1 MAQVAGDKVMTEV
14 SAATTPSS
22 SSGGDNRPRLRTSTS
37 RQSVLPV
44 LQFWK
49 AFDLDSKRVLLD
61 SQGSTMKSEK
71 DASVRSR
78 KKLAETTKHFRRLAT
93 DADKAAGA
101 GPLLKAYQEEIDHL
115 TRRAKFSEN
124 AFFQLYKG
132 LYAAP
137 DPAPALAAV
146 ASSAG
151 TDDLAEENKK
161 LKKELKEYE
170 AEFAT
175 LKNQDITIR
184 NLEEQVAAAAREHED
199 AVHQQ
204 VEQRTREL
212 EDQLE
217 NARLEWAQQRR
228 DYERQLEASRV
239 ELREAFAKMDAMQSD
254 LFAHKQRSGLARNA
268 LDAEMEAI
276 SQESLLFQTLQ
287 LENAQLK
294 KQLDELLSAST
305 SSELFDSRN
314 AADTDAGESL
324 QSAREVQAEQD
335 AVVAALRQEVFRL
348 KEAQAAARA
357 TATEESKRLKTALE
371 SAQQA
376 QKNLETQ
383 LAARPTIEMFHE
395 VTRKLR
401 VLQQLEYNIID
412 DDDEKN
418 KTSSADAVDENEA
431 TGGLE
436 AATVEVEKILVS
448 RVRRLEHSLQEC
460 ERTLQTR
467 TSSLQKVQTELH
479 DRDAKIREQATLIRN
494 LEENV
499 AALEKARRSRA
510 AGVIAGD
517 IGSEILLDA
526 MEDQFTGTSG
536 SSRGSGTV
544 AATSDTAASKS
555 TTSSDSKMLEI
566 VRGQR
571 DRFRERMKELQ
582 GEKNRVEE
590 LAQSYKSTVARLE
603 TDNMQLYHKI
613 RYLQSYGGDTKAG
626 SSRVKPNFS
635 ALEDGTGGASDVEA
649 RYRGMYEE
657 KMNPFVQ
664 FNKMENQQR
673 FTNLNP
679 VDKILLTSAKLLLG
693 HRITRNMAFGGD
705 FTRAITMGRW
715 QTAAKVA
722 LWLPVGVTV
731 NALGVSL
738 ASVKGRSM
746 QPAHNDGL
754 TQDAVRDRVLLDKF
768 SVQMRHRYQRG
779 DVVVL
784 ESPEAAGQ
792 YLIKRL
798 VALEGDLVTDRRGRH
813 RVVPVGKCWVEGDN
827 PTFSEDSDSFGP
839 VPLALVDSRVLAVVW
854 PPSEMKIVRSK
865 LPDRVNV

>member
-1 MAQVAGDKVMTEV
+1 MAQVAGDKVMTELSTV
-14 SAATTPSS
+14 TPPG
-22 SSGGDNRPRLRTSTS
+22 SSGGDARPRHRSSAS

-78 KKLAETTKHFRRLAT
+78 KKLAEMTKQFRRLAT
-93 DADKAAGA
+93 DTDKASGA
-101 GPLLKAYQEEIDHL
+101 GPLLKAYQEEIDNL
-115 TRRAKFSEN
+115 TRRAKFSES

-146 ASSAG
+146 ASSSG

-161 LKKELKEYE
+161 LKRELKEFE
-170 AEFAT
+170 VEFAS

-184 NLEEQVAAAAREHED
+184 KLEEQVATAARERED
-199 AVHQQ
+199 ALHQQ
-204 VEQRTREL
+204 VEKRTREL

-228 DYERQLEASRV
+228 DYERQLEASRA

-268 LDAEMEAI
+268 FDAEMEAI
-276 SQESLLFQTLQ
+276 SQDSLLSQTLQ

-294 KQLDELLSAST
+294 KQLEELLSAST
-305 SSELFDSRN
+305 SSEIFDARSS
-314 AADTDAGESL
+314 ALPSDDKGSESL
-324 QSAREVQAEQD
+324 QSDSEMQAEQD

-348 KEAQAAARA
+348 KETHA
-357 TATEESKRLKTALE
+357 TASVAATEEAKRLKFLLE
-371 SAQQA
+371 NAQQA
-376 QKNLETQ
+376 QKDLEAQ
-383 LAARPTIEMFHE
+383 LASRPTIEKFHE

-401 VLQQLEYNIID
+401 VLQQLEYNIV
-412 DDDEKN
+412 DEDEERS
-418 KTSSADAVDENEA
+418 KTSSTDAAENNEAVD
-431 TGGLE
+431 GLE
-436 AATVEVEKILVS
+436 AATVEVEQILVS

-460 ERTLQTR
+460 ERTLQSR
-467 TSSLQKVQTELH
+467 TTQLQQAQGELH
-479 DRDAKIREQATLIRN
+479 DRDGKIREQATLIRN

-499 AALEKARRSRA
+499 AALEKARRNRT
-510 AGVIAGD
+510 AGVIGGD

-536 SSRGSGTV
+536 SSRGHAV
-544 AATSDTAASKS
+544 ATTDSSTSIVA
-555 TTSSDSKMLEI
+555 TSSDSKMLEI

-582 GEKNRVEE
+582 AEKNRVEE
-590 LAQSYKSTVARLE
+590 LAQSYKNTVARLE

-613 RYLQSYGGDTKAG
+613 RYLQSYGGDKSGRA
-626 SSRVKPNFS
+626 RIKPNFS
-635 ALEDGTGGASDVEA
+635 ALEDGSAGAYDVEA
-649 RYRGMYEE
+649 RYRSMYEE

-693 HRITRNMAFGGD
+693 HRITRNMAFGYILLLH
-705 FTRAITMGRW
+705 FLVFATLYSFMH
-715 QTAAKVA
+715 VC
-722 LWLPVGVTV
+722 GVT
-731 NALGVSL
+731 
-738 ASVKGRSM
+738 
-746 QPAHNDGL
+746 ND
-754 TQDAVRDRVLLDKF
+754 
-768 SVQMRHRYQRG
+768 S
-779 DVVVL
+779 
-784 ESPEAAGQ
+784 
-792 YLIKRL
+792 
-798 VALEGDLVTDRRGRH
+798 
-813 RVVPVGKCWVEGDN
+813 
-827 PTFSEDSDSFGP
+827 
-839 VPLALVDSRVLAVVW
+839 
-854 PPSEMKIVRSK
+854 
-865 LPDRVNV
+865 

>member
-1 MAQVAGDKVMTEV
+1 MTEV
-14 SAATTPSS
+14 SAATPPG
-22 SSGGDNRPRLRTSTS
+22 SSGGDNRPRPRTSAS
-37 RQSVLPV
+37 RQSALPV

-49 AFDLDSKRVLLD
+49 AFDLDSKRLQLD
-61 SQGSTMKSEK
+61 AQGSTMKSEK

-78 KKLAETTKHFRRLAT
+78 KKLAETTKHFRRLGT

-137 DPAPALAAV
+137 DPAPALALV
-146 ASSAG
+146 ASSSFG
-151 TDDLAEENKK
+151 TEDLTDENKK
-161 LKKELKEYE
+161 LKRELKEYE
-170 AEFAT
+170 AEFAS

-184 NLEEQVAAAAREHED
+184 NLEEQVAAAAREQED

-204 VEQRTREL
+204 VERRTRDL
-212 EDQLE
+212 EGQLE

-228 DYERQLEASRV
+228 DYERQLETSRA
-239 ELREAFAKMDAMQSD
+239 ELREAFARMDAMQSD

-276 SQESLLFQTLQ
+276 SQESLLSQTLQ

-305 SSELFDSRN
+305 SSEIFEARSSALPS
-314 AADTDAGESL
+314 ADTDAGETL
-324 QSAREVQAEQD
+324 QSAREMQAEQD

-348 KEAQAAARA
+348 KESQVTAGAAIANEAAR
-357 TATEESKRLKTALE
+357 LKSALDDALE
-371 SAQQA
+371 V
-376 QKNLETQ
+376 KKDLEAQ
-383 LAARPTIEMFHE
+383 LAARPTIEKFHE

-401 VLQQLEYNIID
+401 VLQQLEYNIVD

-418 KTSSADAVDENEA
+418 GRASVDAEENETA
-431 TGGLE
+431 EGLE

-460 ERTLQTR
+460 ERALQAR
-467 TSSLQKVQTELH
+467 TSSLQKAQSELH
-479 DRDAKIREQATLIRN
+479 ERDAKIREQATLIRN

-499 AALEKARRSRA
+499 AALEKARRNRSS
-510 AGVIAGD
+510 GVIVGD
-517 IGSEILLDA
+517 IGSEILMDA
-526 MEDQFTGTSG
+526 MEDQFTGTSS
-536 SSRGSGTV
+536 SSRGGGP
-544 AATSDTAASKS
+544 AAAAVDAASSNS

-582 GEKNRVEE
+582 SEKNRVEE

-613 RYLQSYGGDTKAG
+613 RYLQSYGADSKSAG
-626 SSRVKPNFS
+626 SRVKPNFS
-635 ALEDGTGGASDVEA
+635 ALEDGSGGASDVEA

-693 HRITRNMAFGGD
+693 HRITRNMAFGYILLLH
-705 FTRAITMGRW
+705 FLV
-715 QTAAKVA
+715 VA
-722 LWLPVGVTV
+722 TLYSFMHVCGVT
-731 NALGVSL
+731 
-738 ASVKGRSM
+738 
-746 QPAHNDGL
+746 ND
-754 TQDAVRDRVLLDKF
+754 
-768 SVQMRHRYQRG
+768 S
-779 DVVVL
+779 
-784 ESPEAAGQ
+784 
-792 YLIKRL
+792 
-798 VALEGDLVTDRRGRH
+798 
-813 RVVPVGKCWVEGDN
+813 
-827 PTFSEDSDSFGP
+827 
-839 VPLALVDSRVLAVVW
+839 
-854 PPSEMKIVRSK
+854 
-865 LPDRVNV
+865 

>member
-1 MAQVAGDKVMTEV
+1 MAQVAGDKVMTEL
-14 SAATTPSS
+14 SANATPPG
-22 SSGGDNRPRLRTSTS
+22 SSGGDVRPRHRSSAS

-93 DADKAAGA
+93 DADKAVGA

-137 DPAPALAAV
+137 DPAPALAMV
-146 ASSAG
+146 ASSSG
-151 TDDLAEENKK
+151 NDDLTEENKK
-161 LKKELKEYE
+161 LKRELKEYE
-170 AEFAT
+170 AEFAS

-184 NLEEQVAAAAREHED
+184 NLEEQVAAAVRQRED

-212 EDQLE
+212 EGQLE

-228 DYERQLEASRV
+228 DYERQLEGSRA
-239 ELREAFAKMDAMQSD
+239 ELREAFAKLDAMQSD

-276 SQESLLFQTLQ
+276 SQESLLSQTLQ

-305 SSELFDSRN
+305 SSEIFDARSS
-314 AADTDAGESL
+314 ALPSADTGATESV
-324 QSAREVQAEQD
+324 QSAREMQAEQD

-348 KEAQAAARA
+348 KEAHAASSAA
-357 TATEESKRLKTALE
+357 TTEESKRLKSALE
-371 SAQQA
+371 RALQA
-376 QKNLETQ
+376 HKDLDAQ
-383 LAARPTIEMFHE
+383 LAARPTIEKFHE

-401 VLQQLEYNIID
+401 VLQQLEYNIVD
-412 DDDEKN
+412 DDDERS
-418 KTSSADAVDENEA
+418 KTSSVDAGEDNEA
-431 TGGLE
+431 AGGLE

-467 TSSLQKVQTELH
+467 TTQLQKVQGDLH
-479 DRDAKIREQATLIRN
+479 GRDAKIREQATLIRN
-494 LEENV
+494 LEESV
-499 AALEKARRSRA
+499 AALERARRNRTS
-510 AGVIAGD
+510 GVIGGD
-517 IGSEILLDA
+517 IGSEILMDA

-536 SSRGSGTV
+536 SSRGSGV
-544 AATSDTAASKS
+544 ATAAGDTASSSS

-582 GEKNRVEE
+582 SEKNRVEE

-613 RYLQSYGGDTKAG
+613 RYLQSYGGDSKSG
-626 SSRVKPNFS
+626 GSRVKPNFS
-635 ALEDGTGGASDVEA
+635 SLEDGSGGASDVEA

-679 VDKILLTSAKLLLG
+679 VDKILLTSARLLLG
-693 HRITRNMAFGGD
+693 HRITRNMAFGYILLLH
-705 FTRAITMGRW
+705 FLV
-715 QTAAKVA
+715 VA
-722 LWLPVGVTV
+722 TLYSFMHVCEVT
-731 NALGVSL
+731 
-738 ASVKGRSM
+738 
-746 QPAHNDGL
+746 ND
-754 TQDAVRDRVLLDKF
+754 
-768 SVQMRHRYQRG
+768 S
-779 DVVVL
+779 
-784 ESPEAAGQ
+784 
-792 YLIKRL
+792 
-798 VALEGDLVTDRRGRH
+798 
-813 RVVPVGKCWVEGDN
+813 
-827 PTFSEDSDSFGP
+827 
-839 VPLALVDSRVLAVVW
+839 
-854 PPSEMKIVRSK
+854 
-865 LPDRVNV
+865 

>member
-1 MAQVAGDKVMTEV
+1 MAQVAGDKVMTEL
-14 SAATTPSS
+14 STATPPG
-22 SSGGDNRPRLRTSTS
+22 SSGGDTRPRHRSSTS

-78 KKLAETTKHFRRLAT
+78 KKLAETTKQFRRLAT

-101 GPLLKAYQEEIDHL
+101 GPLLKAYQEEIDNL

-137 DPAPALAAV
+137 DPAPALAMV
-146 ASSAG
+146 TSSSG
-151 TDDLAEENKK
+151 TDELAEENKK
-161 LKKELKEYE
+161 LKRELKQYE
-170 AEFAT
+170 AEFAS

-184 NLEEQVAAAAREHED
+184 KLEEQVAAAARERED
-199 AVHQQ
+199 ALHQQ
-204 VEQRTREL
+204 VEKRTREL
-212 EDQLE
+212 ENQLE

-276 SQESLLFQTLQ
+276 SQDSLLSQTLQ

-294 KQLDELLSAST
+294 KQLEELLSAST
-305 SSELFDSRN
+305 SSEIFDARSS
-314 AADTDAGESL
+314 AIPSDDTGSESL
-324 QSAREVQAEQD
+324 QSAREIQAEQD

-348 KEAQAAARA
+348 KEAHATASAA
-357 TATEESKRLKTALE
+357 ATEEAKRLKSALE

-376 QKNLETQ
+376 QKDLETQ
-383 LAARPTIEMFHE
+383 LAARPTVEKFNE

-401 VLQQLEYNIID
+401 VMQQLEYNIV
-412 DDDEKN
+412 DEDEERSN
-418 KTSSADAVDENEA
+418 TSSADAAENTEAVD
-431 TGGLE
+431 GLE
-436 AATVEVEKILVS
+436 AATVEVELILVS

-460 ERTLQTR
+460 ERTLQSR
-467 TSSLQKVQTELH
+467 TTQLQKVQGELH

-494 LEENV
+494 LEDNV
-499 AALEKARRSRA
+499 AALERARRNRTS
-510 AGVIAGD
+510 GVIGGD
-517 IGSEILLDA
+517 IGSEILMDA
-526 MEDQFTGTSG
+526 MEDQFTVTSG
-536 SSRGSGTV
+536 SSRGNGV
-544 AATSDTAASKS
+544 AVAVDTTSSNAA
-555 TTSSDSKMLEI
+555 TSSDSKMLEI

-582 GEKNRVEE
+582 SEKNRVEE

-613 RYLQSYGGDTKAG
+613 RYLQSYGGDSKSGGA
-626 SSRVKPNFS
+626 RVKPNFS
-635 ALEDGTGGASDVEA
+635 ALEDGSAGAYDVEA

-693 HRITRNMAFGGD
+693 HRITRNMAFGYILLLH
-705 FTRAITMGRW
+705 FLV
-715 QTAAKVA
+715 VA
-722 LWLPVGVTV
+722 TLYSFMHVCGVT
-731 NALGVSL
+731 
-738 ASVKGRSM
+738 
-746 QPAHNDGL
+746 ND
-754 TQDAVRDRVLLDKF
+754 
-768 SVQMRHRYQRG
+768 S
-779 DVVVL
+779 
-784 ESPEAAGQ
+784 
-792 YLIKRL
+792 
-798 VALEGDLVTDRRGRH
+798 
-813 RVVPVGKCWVEGDN
+813 
-827 PTFSEDSDSFGP
+827 
-839 VPLALVDSRVLAVVW
+839 
-854 PPSEMKIVRSK
+854 
-865 LPDRVNV
+865 

>member
-1 MAQVAGDKVMTEV
+1 MAQVAGDKVMTEE
-14 SAATTPSS
+14 STATPPG
-22 SSGGDNRPRLRTSTS
+22 SSGGDSRPRHRSSAS

-78 KKLAETTKHFRRLAT
+78 KKLAETTKQFRRLAT

-101 GPLLKAYQEEIDHL
+101 GPLLKAYQEEIDNL

-137 DPAPALAAV
+137 DPAPALAMV
-146 ASSAG
+146 ASSSG
-151 TDDLAEENKK
+151 TDELAEENKK
-161 LKKELKEYE
+161 LKRELKEYA
-170 AEFAT
+170 AEFAS

-184 NLEEQVAAAAREHED
+184 NLEEQVAAAKRERED

-204 VEQRTREL
+204 VEKRTREL

-228 DYERQLEASRV
+228 DYERQLEASRA

-276 SQESLLFQTLQ
+276 SQDSLLTQTLQ
-287 LENAQLK
+287 LENVQLK
-294 KQLDELLSAST
+294 KQLEELLSASSPSEIFNAQ
-305 SSELFDSRN
+305 SSALPSD
-314 AADTDAGESL
+314 DTGSESL
-324 QSAREVQAEQD
+324 QSAREMQAEQD

-348 KEAQAAARA
+348 KEAHA
-357 TATEESKRLKTALE
+357 TASVAAVEEAKRLKTALE
-371 SAQQA
+371 NAQQK
-376 QKNLETQ
+376 QKDLEAE
-383 LAARPTIEMFHE
+383 LAARPTIEKFHE

-401 VLQQLEYNIID
+401 VLQQLEYNIVDED
-412 DDDEKN
+412 DNKS
-418 KTSSADAVDENEA
+418 KTSSADAAESTGAVD
-431 TGGLE
+431 GLE
-436 AATVEVEKILVS
+436 AATVEVEQILVS

-467 TSSLQKVQTELH
+467 TTQLQTVQGELH
-479 DRDAKIREQATLIRN
+479 DRNDKIREQATLIRN
-494 LEENV
+494 LEESV
-499 AALEKARRSRA
+499 AALEKARRNRTS
-510 AGVIAGD
+510 GVIGGD
-517 IGSEILLDA
+517 IGSEILMDA

-536 SSRGSGTV
+536 SSRGNGV
-544 AATSDTAASKS
+544 ATTADTASSSANP
-555 TTSSDSKMLEI
+555 SSDSKMLEI

-582 GEKNRVEE
+582 SEKNRVEE

-613 RYLQSYGGDTKAG
+613 RYLQSYGGDKSGGA
-626 SSRVKPNFS
+626 RIKPNFT
-635 ALEDGTGGASDVEA
+635 ALEDGSAGAYDVEE

-693 HRITRNMAFGGD
+693 HRITRNMAFGYILLLH
-705 FTRAITMGRW
+705 FLV
-715 QTAAKVA
+715 VA
-722 LWLPVGVTV
+722 TLYSFMHVC
-731 NALGVSL
+731 GVS
-738 ASVKGRSM
+738 
-746 QPAHNDGL
+746 ND
-754 TQDAVRDRVLLDKF
+754 
-768 SVQMRHRYQRG
+768 S
-779 DVVVL
+779 
-784 ESPEAAGQ
+784 
-792 YLIKRL
+792 
-798 VALEGDLVTDRRGRH
+798 
-813 RVVPVGKCWVEGDN
+813 
-827 PTFSEDSDSFGP
+827 
-839 VPLALVDSRVLAVVW
+839 
-854 PPSEMKIVRSK
+854 
-865 LPDRVNV
+865 

>member
-1 MAQVAGDKVMTEV
+1 VKKLSGMAQAAGDKVMVELST
-14 SAATTPSS
+14 AATPPG
-22 SSGGDNRPRLRTSTS
+22 SSGGDTRPRHRSS
-37 RQSVLPV
+37 ANRQSLLPV

-78 KKLAETTKHFRRLAT
+78 KKLAETTKRFRRLAS

-137 DPAPALAAV
+137 DPAPALFQVA
-146 ASSAG
+146 ASSNNE
-151 TDDLAEENKK
+151 DLAEENKK

-184 NLEEQVAAAAREHED
+184 NLEEQVAAAAREQED
-199 AVHQQ
+199 ALHQQ

-212 EDQLE
+212 EGQLE

-228 DYERQLEASRV
+228 DYERQLENSRA
-239 ELREAFAKMDAMQSD
+239 ELREAFSRLDAMQSD

-276 SQESLLFQTLQ
+276 SQESVLMQTLQ

-294 KQLDELLSAST
+294 RQLDELLGSST
-305 SSELFDSRN
+305 SSEIFDARSS
-314 AADTDAGESL
+314 ALPSADTDASGSL
-324 QSAREVQAEQD
+324 QSAREMQAEQD

-348 KEAQAAARA
+348 KEAQATASTAAA
-357 TATEESKRLKTALE
+357 EEAKRLNRALA

-376 QKNLETQ
+376 QTDLEGQ
-383 LAARPTIEMFHE
+383 LAARPTVEKFHE
-395 VTRKLR
+395 VARKLR
-401 VLQQLEYNIID
+401 VLQQLEYNLVD
-412 DDDEKN
+412 DDDDRS
-418 KTSSADAVDENEA
+418 KTADRAEDSET

-460 ERTLQTR
+460 ERTLQSR
-467 TSSLQKVQTELH
+467 TTSLQQAQSELH
-479 DRDAKIREQATLIRN
+479 ERDAKIREQVTLIRN
-494 LEENV
+494 LEESV
-499 AALEKARRSRA
+499 AALEKARRTRTP
-510 AGVIAGD
+510 GVIGGD
-517 IGSEILLDA
+517 IGSEILMDA
-526 MEDQFTGTSG
+526 MEDQFTGGSS
-536 SSRGSGTV
+536 SSRGNS
-544 AATSDTAASKS
+544 TAAAVADAASAS
-555 TTSSDSKMLEI
+555 ATTSSDSKMLEI

-582 GEKNRVEE
+582 SEKNRVEE

-613 RYLQSYGGDTKAG
+613 RYLQSYGGDSKAAG
-626 SSRVKPNFS
+626 YRVKPSFS
-635 ALEDGTGGASDVEA
+635 ALEDGSGASDVEA

-679 VDKILLTSAKLLLG
+679 VDKILLTSAKLLLA
-693 HRITRNMAFGGD
+693 HRITRNMAFGYILLLH
-705 FTRAITMGRW
+705 FLVMATLYSFMH
-715 QTAAKVA
+715 VC
-722 LWLPVGVTV
+722 GVT
-731 NALGVSL
+731 
-738 ASVKGRSM
+738 
-746 QPAHNDGL
+746 ND
-754 TQDAVRDRVLLDKF
+754 
-768 SVQMRHRYQRG
+768 S
-779 DVVVL
+779 
-784 ESPEAAGQ
+784 
-792 YLIKRL
+792 
-798 VALEGDLVTDRRGRH
+798 
-813 RVVPVGKCWVEGDN
+813 
-827 PTFSEDSDSFGP
+827 
-839 VPLALVDSRVLAVVW
+839 
-854 PPSEMKIVRSK
+854 
-865 LPDRVNV
+865 

>member
-1 MAQVAGDKVMTEV
+1 MAQVAGDKVMTEL
-14 SAATTPSS
+14 STATPPG
-22 SSGGDNRPRLRTSTS
+22 SSGGDARPRHRSSTS

-78 KKLAETTKHFRRLAT
+78 KKLAETTKQFRRLAT

-101 GPLLKAYQEEIDHL
+101 GPLLKAYQEEIDNL

-137 DPAPALAAV
+137 DPAPALAMV
-146 ASSAG
+146 TSSSG
-151 TDDLAEENKK
+151 TDELAEENKK
-161 LKKELKEYE
+161 LKRELKQYE
-170 AEFAT
+170 AEFAS

-184 NLEEQVAAAAREHED
+184 KLEEQVAAAERERED
-199 AVHQQ
+199 ALHQQ
-204 VEQRTREL
+204 VEKRTREL
-212 EDQLE
+212 ENQLE

-276 SQESLLFQTLQ
+276 SQDSLLSQTLQ

-294 KQLDELLSAST
+294 KQLGELLSAST
-305 SSELFDSRN
+305 SSEIFDARSS
-314 AADTDAGESL
+314 AIPSDDTGSESL
-324 QSAREVQAEQD
+324 QSAREIQAEQD

-348 KEAQAAARA
+348 KEAHATASAA
-357 TATEESKRLKTALE
+357 ATEEAKRLKSTLE

-376 QKNLETQ
+376 QKDLETQ
-383 LAARPTIEMFHE
+383 LAARPTVEKFNE

-401 VLQQLEYNIID
+401 VMQQLEYNIV
-412 DDDEKN
+412 DEDEERSN
-418 KTSSADAVDENEA
+418 TSSADAAENTEAVD
-431 TGGLE
+431 GLE
-436 AATVEVEKILVS
+436 AATVEVELILVS

-460 ERTLQTR
+460 ERTLQSR
-467 TSSLQKVQTELH
+467 TTQLQKVHGELH

-499 AALEKARRSRA
+499 AALERARRNRTL
-510 AGVIAGD
+510 GVIGGD
-517 IGSEILLDA
+517 IGSEILMDA
-526 MEDQFTGTSG
+526 MEDQFTVTSG
-536 SSRGSGTV
+536 SSRGNGVAV
-544 AATSDTAASKS
+544 AADTASSNAA
-555 TTSSDSKMLEI
+555 TSSDSKMLEI

-582 GEKNRVEE
+582 SEKNRVEE

-613 RYLQSYGGDTKAG
+613 RYLQSYGGDSKSGGA
-626 SSRVKPNFS
+626 RVKPNFS
-635 ALEDGTGGASDVEA
+635 ALEDGSAGAYDVEA

-693 HRITRNMAFGGD
+693 HRITRNMAFGYILLLH
-705 FTRAITMGRW
+705 FLV
-715 QTAAKVA
+715 VA
-722 LWLPVGVTV
+722 TLYSFMHVCGVT
-731 NALGVSL
+731 
-738 ASVKGRSM
+738 
-746 QPAHNDGL
+746 ND
-754 TQDAVRDRVLLDKF
+754 
-768 SVQMRHRYQRG
+768 S
-779 DVVVL
+779 
-784 ESPEAAGQ
+784 
-792 YLIKRL
+792 
-798 VALEGDLVTDRRGRH
+798 
-813 RVVPVGKCWVEGDN
+813 
-827 PTFSEDSDSFGP
+827 
-839 VPLALVDSRVLAVVW
+839 
-854 PPSEMKIVRSK
+854 
-865 LPDRVNV
+865 

>member
-14 SAATTPSS
+14 SAAATPPG
-22 SSGGDNRPRLRTSTS
+22 SSGGDNRPRPRTSLS

-49 AFDLDSKRVLLD
+49 AFDLDSKRVQLD

-137 DPAPALAAV
+137 DPAPALALV
-146 ASSAG
+146 ASSSA
-151 TDDLAEENKK
+151 TDELTEENRK
-161 LKKELKEYE
+161 LKRELKEYE

-184 NLEEQVAAAAREHED
+184 NLEEQVAAAAREQD
-199 AVHQQ
+199 DVVHLQ

-228 DYERQLEASRV
+228 DYERQLEASRA
-239 ELREAFAKMDAMQSD
+239 ELRETFAKMDAMQSD

-276 SQESLLFQTLQ
+276 SQESLLSQTLQ

-305 SSELFDSRN
+305 SSEIFD
-314 AADTDAGESL
+314 
-324 QSAREVQAEQD
+324 ARAEMQAEQD
-335 AVVAALRQEVFRL
+335 SVVAALRQEVFRL
-348 KEAQAAARA
+348 KEAQSTASAA
-357 TATEESKRLKTALE
+357 ATEESKRLKSALE
-371 SAQQA
+371 NVQQV
-376 QKNLETQ
+376 QKDMEAQ
-383 LAARPTIEMFHE
+383 LAARPTIEKFHE
-395 VTRKLR
+395 VTRQLR
-401 VLQQLEYNIID
+401 VLQQLEYNIVD
-412 DDDEKN
+412 DDDERT
-418 KTSSADAVDENEA
+418 KTSSVDAAENSEA
-431 TGGLE
+431 AGGLE

-460 ERTLQTR
+460 ERTLQAR
-467 TSSLQKVQTELH
+467 TSALQNVQGELH

-494 LEENV
+494 LEESV
-499 AALEKARRSRA
+499 AALEKARRNRSTT
-510 AGVIAGD
+510 GVIGGD
-517 IGSEILLDA
+517 IGSEILMDA
-526 MEDQFTGTSG
+526 MEDQFAGTSG
-536 SSRGSGTV
+536 SSRGN
-544 AATSDTAASKS
+544 ATASATADSASSNS

-582 GEKNRVEE
+582 SEKNRVEE

-613 RYLQSYGGDTKAG
+613 RYLQSYGGDGKSAG
-626 SSRVKPNFS
+626 SRVKPSFS
-635 ALEDGTGGASDVEA
+635 ALEDGSGGASDVEA

-679 VDKILLTSAKLLLG
+679 VDKILLTSAKLLLA
-693 HRITRNMAFGGD
+693 HRITRNMAFGYMLLLH
-705 FTRAITMGRW
+705 FLV
-715 QTAAKVA
+715 VA
-722 LWLPVGVTV
+722 TLYSFMHVCGVT
-731 NALGVSL
+731 
-738 ASVKGRSM
+738 
-746 QPAHNDGL
+746 ND
-754 TQDAVRDRVLLDKF
+754 
-768 SVQMRHRYQRG
+768 S
-779 DVVVL
+779 
-784 ESPEAAGQ
+784 
-792 YLIKRL
+792 
-798 VALEGDLVTDRRGRH
+798 
-813 RVVPVGKCWVEGDN
+813 
-827 PTFSEDSDSFGP
+827 
-839 VPLALVDSRVLAVVW
+839 
-854 PPSEMKIVRSK
+854 
-865 LPDRVNV
+865 

>member
-14 SAATTPSS
+14 AAPTPPS
-22 SSGGDNRPRLRTSTS
+22 SSGGDARPRTRTSLS

-49 AFDLDSKRVLLD
+49 AFDLDSKRVVLD
-61 SQGSTMKSEK
+61 SQGSTMKSDK

-78 KKLAETTKHFRRLAT
+78 KKLAESTKQFRKLSS

-137 DPAPALAAV
+137 DPAPALAVV
-146 ASSAG
+146 ASSSG
-151 TDDLAEENKK
+151 NDEMAEENRK
-161 LKKELKEYE
+161 LKRELKEYE

-184 NLEEQVAAAAREHED
+184 NLEEQVAAAAREQDD

-212 EDQLE
+212 ETQME

-228 DYERQLEASRV
+228 DYERQLEASRA
-239 ELREAFAKMDAMQSD
+239 ELREAFARMDAMQSD

-276 SQESLLFQTLQ
+276 SQESILSQTLQ

-294 KQLDELLSAST
+294 KQLEELLSAST
-305 SSELFDSRN
+305 SSEIFDAHASTLSSTGPDP
-314 AADTDAGESL
+314 ASESL

-348 KEAQAAARA
+348 KETQATASAAAA
-357 TATEESKRLKTALE
+357 EEAARLKSALKKAE
-371 SAQQA
+371 QA
-376 QKNLETQ
+376 TKDLEVE
-383 LAARPTIEMFHE
+383 LATRPTLEKFHE

-401 VLQQLEYNIID
+401 VLQQLEYNIV
-412 DDDEKN
+412 DDEDAK
-418 KTSSADAVDENEA
+418 SASADAGEA
-431 TGGLE
+431 AASAGANGLE

-460 ERTLQTR
+460 ERTLQARSTA
-467 TSSLQKVQTELH
+467 LQKAQDEVRA
-479 DRDAKIREQATLIRN
+479 RDAQIREQATLVRN

-510 AGVIAGD
+510 PGVIGGD
-517 IGSEILLDA
+517 IGSEILMDA
-526 MEDQFTGTSG
+526 MEDQFAGTSS
-536 SSRGSGTV
+536 SSRGS
-544 AATSDTAASKS
+544 ATSLSVDAASS
-555 TTSSDSKMLEI
+555 SATSSDSKMLEI

-582 GEKNRVEE
+582 SEKTRIEE
-590 LAQSYKSTVARLE
+590 LAQSYKSTVTRLE

-613 RYLQSYGGDTKAG
+613 RYLQSYGDSGSAG
-626 SSRVKPNFS
+626 SRVAPSFS
-635 ALEDGTGGASDVEA
+635 SLEDGSGASDVEA

-693 HRITRNMAFGGD
+693 HRVTRNMAFGYILLLH
-705 FTRAITMGRW
+705 FLV
-715 QTAAKVA
+715 VA
-722 LWLPVGVTV
+722 TLYSFMHGC
-731 NALGVSL
+731 GIS
-738 ASVKGRSM
+738 
-746 QPAHNDGL
+746 ND
-754 TQDAVRDRVLLDKF
+754 
-768 SVQMRHRYQRG
+768 
-779 DVVVL
+779 
-784 ESPEAAGQ
+784 
-792 YLIKRL
+792 
-798 VALEGDLVTDRRGRH
+798 
-813 RVVPVGKCWVEGDN
+813 
-827 PTFSEDSDSFGP
+827 
-839 VPLALVDSRVLAVVW
+839 
-854 PPSEMKIVRSK
+854 
-865 LPDRVNV
+865 

>member
-1 MAQVAGDKVMTEV
+1 MTEL
-14 SAATTPSS
+14 STATPPG
-22 SSGGDNRPRLRTSTS
+22 SSGGDTRPRHRSSTS

-78 KKLAETTKHFRRLAT
+78 KKLAETTKQFRRLAT

-101 GPLLKAYQEEIDHL
+101 GPLLKAYQEEIDNL

-137 DPAPALAAV
+137 DPAPALAMV
-146 ASSAG
+146 TSSSG
-151 TDDLAEENKK
+151 TDELAEENKK
-161 LKKELKEYE
+161 LKRELKQYE
-170 AEFAT
+170 AEFAS

-184 NLEEQVAAAAREHED
+184 KLEEQVAAAARERED
-199 AVHQQ
+199 ALHQQ
-204 VEQRTREL
+204 VEKRTREL
-212 EDQLE
+212 ENQLE

-276 SQESLLFQTLQ
+276 SQDSLLSQTLQ

-294 KQLDELLSAST
+294 KQLEELLSAST
-305 SSELFDSRN
+305 SSEIFDARSS
-314 AADTDAGESL
+314 AIPSDDTGSESL
-324 QSAREVQAEQD
+324 QSAREIQAEQD

-348 KEAQAAARA
+348 KEAHATASAA
-357 TATEESKRLKTALE
+357 ATEEAKRLKSALE

-376 QKNLETQ
+376 QKDLETQ
-383 LAARPTIEMFHE
+383 LAARPTVEKFNE

-401 VLQQLEYNIID
+401 VMQQLEYNIV
-412 DDDEKN
+412 DEDEERSN
-418 KTSSADAVDENEA
+418 TSSADAAENTEAVD
-431 TGGLE
+431 GLE
-436 AATVEVEKILVS
+436 AATVEVELILVS

-460 ERTLQTR
+460 ERTLQSR
-467 TSSLQKVQTELH
+467 TTQLQKVQGELH

-494 LEENV
+494 LEDNV
-499 AALEKARRSRA
+499 AALERARRNRTS
-510 AGVIAGD
+510 GVIGGD
-517 IGSEILLDA
+517 IGSEILMDA
-526 MEDQFTGTSG
+526 MEDQFTVTSG
-536 SSRGSGTV
+536 SSRGNGVAV
-544 AATSDTAASKS
+544 AADTTSSNAA
-555 TTSSDSKMLEI
+555 TSSDSKMLEI

-582 GEKNRVEE
+582 SEKNRVEE

-613 RYLQSYGGDTKAG
+613 RYLQSYGGDSKSGGA
-626 SSRVKPNFS
+626 RVKPNFS
-635 ALEDGTGGASDVEA
+635 ALEDGSAGAYDVEA

-693 HRITRNMAFGGD
+693 HRITRNMAFGYILLLH
-705 FTRAITMGRW
+705 FLV
-715 QTAAKVA
+715 VA
-722 LWLPVGVTV
+722 TLYSFMHVCGVT
-731 NALGVSL
+731 
-738 ASVKGRSM
+738 
-746 QPAHNDGL
+746 ND
-754 TQDAVRDRVLLDKF
+754 
-768 SVQMRHRYQRG
+768 S
-779 DVVVL
+779 
-784 ESPEAAGQ
+784 
-792 YLIKRL
+792 
-798 VALEGDLVTDRRGRH
+798 
-813 RVVPVGKCWVEGDN
+813 
-827 PTFSEDSDSFGP
+827 
-839 VPLALVDSRVLAVVW
+839 
-854 PPSEMKIVRSK
+854 
-865 LPDRVNV
+865 

>member
-1 MAQVAGDKVMTEV
+1 
-14 SAATTPSS
+14 
-22 SSGGDNRPRLRTSTS
+22 
-37 RQSVLPV
+37 
-44 LQFWK
+44 
-49 AFDLDSKRVLLD
+49 
-61 SQGSTMKSEK
+61 MKSDK

-78 KKLAETTKHFRRLAT
+78 KKLAETTKQFRRLAS

-137 DPAPALAAV
+137 DPAPALALV
-146 ASSAG
+146 ASSSA
-151 TDDLAEENKK
+151 TDDLTEENKK
-161 LKKELKEYE
+161 LKRELKEYE
-170 AEFAT
+170 AEFAS

-184 NLEEQVAAAAREHED
+184 KLEEQVAAAARKQED
-199 AVHQQ
+199 EVHQQ
-204 VEQRTREL
+204 VEKRTREL
-212 EDQLE
+212 EGQLE

-239 ELREAFAKMDAMQSD
+239 ELREAFARLDSMQLCNWRMLNS
-254 LFAHKQRSGLARNA
+254 RI
-268 LDAEMEAI
+268 DAEMEAI
-276 SQESLLFQTLQ
+276 SQESLLTQTLQ

-294 KQLDELLSAST
+294 KQLEELLSSST
-305 SSELFDSRN
+305 SSEIVDTRSSALPTVD
-314 AADTDAGESL
+314 ADTSATQ
-324 QSAREVQAEQD
+324 QSVREVQAEHD

-348 KEAQAAARA
+348 KEAHVTASAAAM
-357 TATEESKRLKTALE
+357 EESKRLNIAAE
-371 SAQQA
+371 NAQQA
-376 QKNLETQ
+376 QKDLEAQ
-383 LAARPTIEMFHE
+383 LAARPTMEKFHE

-401 VLQQLEYNIID
+401 ILQQLEYNIVD
-412 DDDEKN
+412 DDDERS
-418 KTSSADAVDENEA
+418 KTSSVDAAEDIEAVD
-431 TGGLE
+431 GLE

-460 ERTLQTR
+460 ERTLQAR
-467 TSSLQKVQTELH
+467 TTQLQSVQGELH

-499 AALEKARRSRA
+499 AALERARQNRT
-510 AGVIAGD
+510 AGVIGGD
-517 IGSEILLDA
+517 IGSEILMDA
-526 MEDQFTGTSG
+526 IEDQFTGTSN
-536 SSRGSGTV
+536 SSRGSGVEAVT
-544 AATSDTAASKS
+544 ADAASSSS

-582 GEKNRVEE
+582 SEKNRVEE

-613 RYLQSYGGDTKAG
+613 RYLQSYGGDNSKGAG
-626 SSRVKPNFS
+626 SRVKPNFS
-635 ALEDGTGGASDVEA
+635 ALEDGSGGASDVEA
-649 RYRGMYEE
+649 RYRNMYEE

-693 HRITRNMAFGGD
+693 HRITRNMAFGYILLLH
-705 FTRAITMGRW
+705 FLV
-715 QTAAKVA
+715 TAAKVA

-746 QPAHNDGL
+746 QPTLNNGL
-754 TQDAVRDRVLLDKF
+754 MQDAVRDRVLLDKF
-768 SVQMRHRYQRG
+768 SVQMRHRYERG

-798 VALEGDLVTDRRGRH
+798 VALEGDLVTDRRGGH
-813 RVVPVGKCWVEGDN
+813 RMIPVGKCWVEGDN
-827 PTFSEDSDSFGP
+827 PTFSDDSDSFGA
-839 VPLALVDSRVLAVVW
+839 VPLALIDARVVAVVW

>member
-1 MAQVAGDKVMTEV
+1 MAQVAGDKVMTEAV
-14 SAATTPSS
+14 GPPASSPNAAHTPPG
-22 SSGGDNRPRLRTSTS
+22 SSGGDSRQRARSSMS

-78 KKLAETTKHFRRLAT
+78 KKLAETTKHFRRLAS

-137 DPAPALAAV
+137 DPAPALTVAAS
-146 ASSAG
+146 ASASEEV
-151 TDDLAEENKK
+151 TEENKK
-161 LKKELKEYE
+161 LRRELREFE
-170 AEFAT
+170 AEFAS

-184 NLEEQVAAAAREHED
+184 NLEEQVAAATREKDD

-217 NARLEWAQQRR
+217 GARLEWAQQRR
-228 DYERQLEASRV
+228 DYERQLDGSRA
-239 ELREAFAKMDAMQSD
+239 ELREAFARLDAMQSD

-276 SQESLLFQTLQ
+276 SQESLVSQTLQ

-305 SSELFDSRN
+305 STEIFAAHSAPSRSNEDADAVGNSSGSSQAVREL
-314 AADTDAGESL
+314 
-324 QSAREVQAEQD
+324 QAEQD
-335 AVVAALRQEVFRL
+335 SVVAALRQEVFRL
-348 KEAQAAARA
+348 KESQAATSAAAVRDSARLD
-357 TATEESKRLKTALE
+357 SALQ
-371 SAQQA
+371 SALQTQRE
-376 QKNLETQ
+376 LEQQ
-383 LAARPTIEMFHE
+383 LAARPTVEKFRE
-395 VTRKLR
+395 VTRQLR
-401 VLQQLEYNIID
+401 VLQQLEYNIV
-412 DDDEKN
+412 DDEED
-418 KTSSADAVDENEA
+418 KTEKAATEANEA
-431 TGGLE
+431 ADGLE

-448 RVRRLEHSLQEC
+448 RVRRLEHSLQER
-460 ERTLQTR
+460 ERTLQDR
-467 TSSLQKVQTELH
+467 SKALQKVQEELRA
-479 DRDAKIREQATLIRN
+479 RDGALREQAALVRN
-494 LEENV
+494 LEETV
-499 AALEKARRSRA
+499 AALEKARRSG
-510 AGVIAGD
+510 GVSVRGD
-517 IGSEILLDA
+517 MGSEILLDA
-526 MEDQFTGTSG
+526 MEDQFAGPSGPSG
-536 SSRGSGTV
+536 SLRGGASSGL
-544 AATSDTAASKS
+544 TSSSPS

-582 GEKNRVEE
+582 SEKNRVEE

-613 RYLQSYGGDTKAG
+613 RYLQSYGGADNG
-626 SSRVKPNFS
+626 STGSRVTPSGGRGLS
-635 ALEDGTGGASDVEA
+635 ALEDGGAVADVEA

-664 FNKMENQQR
+664 FNKMETQQR

-693 HRITRNMAFGGD
+693 HRITRNMAFGYILLLH
-705 FTRAITMGRW
+705 FLV
-715 QTAAKVA
+715 VA
-722 LWLPVGVTV
+722 TLYSFMHGC
-731 NALGVSL
+731 GIS
-738 ASVKGRSM
+738 
-746 QPAHNDGL
+746 ND
-754 TQDAVRDRVLLDKF
+754 
-768 SVQMRHRYQRG
+768 
-779 DVVVL
+779 
-784 ESPEAAGQ
+784 
-792 YLIKRL
+792 
-798 VALEGDLVTDRRGRH
+798 
-813 RVVPVGKCWVEGDN
+813 
-827 PTFSEDSDSFGP
+827 
-839 VPLALVDSRVLAVVW
+839 
-854 PPSEMKIVRSK
+854 
-865 LPDRVNV
+865 

>member
-1 MAQVAGDKVMTEV
+1 MAQVAGDKVMTEL
-14 SAATTPSS
+14 STATPPG
-22 SSGGDNRPRLRTSTS
+22 SSGGDTRPRHRSSTS

-78 KKLAETTKHFRRLAT
+78 KKLAETTKQFRRLAT

-101 GPLLKAYQEEIDHL
+101 GPLLKAYQEEIDNL

-137 DPAPALAAV
+137 DPAPALAMV
-146 ASSAG
+146 TSSSG
-151 TDDLAEENKK
+151 TDELAEENKK
-161 LKKELKEYE
+161 LKRELKQYE
-170 AEFAT
+170 AEFAS

-184 NLEEQVAAAAREHED
+184 KLEEQVAAAARERED
-199 AVHQQ
+199 ALHQQ
-204 VEQRTREL
+204 VEKRTREL
-212 EDQLE
+212 ENQLE

-276 SQESLLFQTLQ
+276 SQDSLLSQTLQ

-294 KQLDELLSAST
+294 KQLEELLSAST
-305 SSELFDSRN
+305 SSEIFDARSS
-314 AADTDAGESL
+314 AIPSDDTGSESL
-324 QSAREVQAEQD
+324 QSAREIQAEQD

-348 KEAQAAARA
+348 KEAHATASAA
-357 TATEESKRLKTALE
+357 ATEEAKRLKSALE

-376 QKNLETQ
+376 QKDLETQ
-383 LAARPTIEMFHE
+383 LAARPTVEKFNE

-401 VLQQLEYNIID
+401 VMQQLEYNIV
-412 DDDEKN
+412 DEDEERSN
-418 KTSSADAVDENEA
+418 TSSADAAENTEAVD
-431 TGGLE
+431 GLE
-436 AATVEVEKILVS
+436 AATVEVELILVS

-460 ERTLQTR
+460 ERTLQSR
-467 TSSLQKVQTELH
+467 TTQLQKVQGELH
-479 DRDAKIREQATLIRN
+479 DRNAKIREQATLIRN
-494 LEENV
+494 LEDNV
-499 AALEKARRSRA
+499 AALERARRNRTS
-510 AGVIAGD
+510 GVIGGD
-517 IGSEILLDA
+517 IGSEILMDA
-526 MEDQFTGTSG
+526 MEDQFTVTSG
-536 SSRGSGTV
+536 SSRGNGVAV
-544 AATSDTAASKS
+544 AADTTSSNAA
-555 TTSSDSKMLEI
+555 TSSDSKMLEI

-582 GEKNRVEE
+582 SEKNRVEE

-613 RYLQSYGGDTKAG
+613 RYLQSYGGDSKSGGA
-626 SSRVKPNFS
+626 RVKPNFS
-635 ALEDGTGGASDVEA
+635 ALEDGSAGAYDVEA

-693 HRITRNMAFGGD
+693 HRITRNMAFGYILLLH
-705 FTRAITMGRW
+705 FLV
-715 QTAAKVA
+715 VA
-722 LWLPVGVTV
+722 TLYSFMHVCGVT
-731 NALGVSL
+731 
-738 ASVKGRSM
+738 
-746 QPAHNDGL
+746 ND
-754 TQDAVRDRVLLDKF
+754 
-768 SVQMRHRYQRG
+768 S
-779 DVVVL
+779 
-784 ESPEAAGQ
+784 
-792 YLIKRL
+792 
-798 VALEGDLVTDRRGRH
+798 
-813 RVVPVGKCWVEGDN
+813 
-827 PTFSEDSDSFGP
+827 
-839 VPLALVDSRVLAVVW
+839 
-854 PPSEMKIVRSK
+854 
-865 LPDRVNV
+865 

>member
-1 MAQVAGDKVMTEV
+1 MAEVDGDKVMKEHLTT
-14 SAATTPSS
+14 ATPPGST
-22 SSGGDNRPRLRTSTS
+22 GGDARPRHRSSAT

-49 AFDLDSKRVLLD
+49 VFDLDSKRVQLD

-137 DPAPALAAV
+137 DPAPALAMMA
-146 ASSAG
+146 ANSG
-151 TDDLAEENKK
+151 NDDFAEENKK
-161 LKKELKEYE
+161 LKKELKEYK
-170 AEFAT
+170 AEFAS

-184 NLEEQVAAAAREHED
+184 NLEEQVAAAAREQDD

-212 EDQLE
+212 ESQME

-228 DYERQLEASRV
+228 DYERQLEASRT
-239 ELREAFAKMDAMQSD
+239 ELREAFAKLDAMQSD

-276 SQESLLFQTLQ
+276 SQESLLSQTLQ

-294 KQLDELLSAST
+294 KQLDELLSASS
-305 SSELFDSRN
+305 SSEIFDARSS
-314 AADTDAGESL
+314 ALPSADTDVSESL
-324 QSAREVQAEQD
+324 QSAREMQAEQD

-348 KEAQAAARA
+348 KESHATASAAAA
-357 TATEESKRLKTALE
+357 EEAKRLKAALE
-371 SAQQA
+371 SAEQA
-376 QKNLETQ
+376 QKDLEVQ
-383 LAARPTIEMFHE
+383 LAARPTIEKFHE

-401 VLQQLEYNIID
+401 VLQQLEYNIVD
-412 DDDEKN
+412 DDDERS
-418 KTSSADAVDENEA
+418 KTSSVDAEDNEA
-431 TGGLE
+431 AVGLE

-467 TSSLQKVQTELH
+467 TTQLQKVQGELH
-479 DRDAKIREQATLIRN
+479 NRNSKIREQATLIRN
-494 LEENV
+494 LEESV
-499 AALEKARRSRA
+499 AALEKARRNRA
-510 AGVIAGD
+510 SGVIGGD
-517 IGSEILLDA
+517 IGSEILMDA
-526 MEDQFTGTSG
+526 MEDQFTGSSG
-536 SSRGSGTV
+536 SSRGNIV
-544 AATSDTAASKS
+544 ATAPDAASSNS
-555 TTSSDSKMLEI
+555 TNSSDSKMLEI

-582 GEKNRVEE
+582 SEKNRVEE

-613 RYLQSYGGDTKAG
+613 RYLQSYGGAG
-626 SSRVKPNFS
+626 SSGDSRVKPNFS
-635 ALEDGTGGASDVEA
+635 ALEDGSGGTTDVEA
-649 RYRGMYEE
+649 RYRSMYEE

-693 HRITRNMAFGGD
+693 HRITRNMAFGYILLLH
-705 FTRAITMGRW
+705 FLV
-715 QTAAKVA
+715 VA
-722 LWLPVGVTV
+722 TLYSFMHVCGVT
-731 NALGVSL
+731 
-738 ASVKGRSM
+738 
-746 QPAHNDGL
+746 ND
-754 TQDAVRDRVLLDKF
+754 
-768 SVQMRHRYQRG
+768 S
-779 DVVVL
+779 
-784 ESPEAAGQ
+784 
-792 YLIKRL
+792 
-798 VALEGDLVTDRRGRH
+798 
-813 RVVPVGKCWVEGDN
+813 
-827 PTFSEDSDSFGP
+827 
-839 VPLALVDSRVLAVVW
+839 
-854 PPSEMKIVRSK
+854 
-865 LPDRVNV
+865 

>member
-1 MAQVAGDKVMTEV
+1 MAQVAGDKVMTEL
-14 SAATTPSS
+14 STATPPG
-22 SSGGDNRPRLRTSTS
+22 SSGGDTRPRHRSSTS

-78 KKLAETTKHFRRLAT
+78 KKLAETTKQFRRLAT

-101 GPLLKAYQEEIDHL
+101 GPLLKAYQEEIDNL

-137 DPAPALAAV
+137 DPAPALAMV
-146 ASSAG
+146 TSSSG
-151 TDDLAEENKK
+151 TDELAEENKK
-161 LKKELKEYE
+161 LKRELKQYE
-170 AEFAT
+170 AEFAS

-184 NLEEQVAAAAREHED
+184 KLEEQVAAAARERED
-199 AVHQQ
+199 ALHQQ
-204 VEQRTREL
+204 VEKRTREL
-212 EDQLE
+212 ENQLE

-276 SQESLLFQTLQ
+276 SQDSLLSQTLQ

-294 KQLDELLSAST
+294 KQLEELLSAST
-305 SSELFDSRN
+305 SSEIFDARSSSIPSD
-314 AADTDAGESL
+314 DTGSESL
-324 QSAREVQAEQD
+324 QSAREIQAEQD

-348 KEAQAAARA
+348 KEAHATASAA
-357 TATEESKRLKTALE
+357 ATEEAKRLKSALE

-376 QKNLETQ
+376 QKDLETQ
-383 LAARPTIEMFHE
+383 LAARPTVEKFNE

-401 VLQQLEYNIID
+401 VMQQLEYNIV
-412 DDDEKN
+412 DEDEERSN
-418 KTSSADAVDENEA
+418 TSSADAAENTEAVD
-431 TGGLE
+431 GLE
-436 AATVEVEKILVS
+436 AATVEVELILVS

-460 ERTLQTR
+460 ERTLQSR
-467 TSSLQKVQTELH
+467 TTQLQKVQGELH

-499 AALEKARRSRA
+499 AALERARRNRTS
-510 AGVIAGD
+510 GVIGGD
-517 IGSEILLDA
+517 IGSEILMDA
-526 MEDQFTGTSG
+526 MEDQFTVTSG
-536 SSRGSGTV
+536 SSRGNGVAV
-544 AATSDTAASKS
+544 AADTASSNAA
-555 TTSSDSKMLEI
+555 TSSDSKMLEI

-582 GEKNRVEE
+582 SEKNRVEE

-613 RYLQSYGGDTKAG
+613 RYLQSYGGDSKSGGA
-626 SSRVKPNFS
+626 RVKPNFS
-635 ALEDGTGGASDVEA
+635 ALEDGSAGAYDVEA

-693 HRITRNMAFGGD
+693 HRITRNMAFGYILLLH
-705 FTRAITMGRW
+705 FLV
-715 QTAAKVA
+715 VA
-722 LWLPVGVTV
+722 TLYSFMHVCGVT
-731 NALGVSL
+731 
-738 ASVKGRSM
+738 
-746 QPAHNDGL
+746 ND
-754 TQDAVRDRVLLDKF
+754 
-768 SVQMRHRYQRG
+768 S
-779 DVVVL
+779 
-784 ESPEAAGQ
+784 
-792 YLIKRL
+792 
-798 VALEGDLVTDRRGRH
+798 
-813 RVVPVGKCWVEGDN
+813 
-827 PTFSEDSDSFGP
+827 
-839 VPLALVDSRVLAVVW
+839 
-854 PPSEMKIVRSK
+854 
-865 LPDRVNV
+865 

>member
-14 SAATTPSS
+14 SAAATPPG
-22 SSGGDNRPRLRTSTS
+22 SSGGDARPRLRTSTS
-37 RQSVLPV
+37 RQSVVPV

-137 DPAPALAAV
+137 DPAPALALV
-146 ASSAG
+146 ASSSG
-151 TDDLAEENKK
+151 TDDLTEENRK
-161 LKKELKEYE
+161 LKRELKEYE

-184 NLEEQVAAAAREHED
+184 NLEEQVAAAAREQED

-212 EDQLE
+212 GNQLE
-217 NARLEWAQQRR
+217 NAKLEWAQQRR
-228 DYERQLEASRV
+228 DYERQLEASRA
-239 ELREAFAKMDAMQSD
+239 EMRETFAKMDAMQSD

-276 SQESLLFQTLQ
+276 SQESLLSQTLQ
-287 LENAQLK
+287 LENTQLK

-305 SSELFDSRN
+305 SSEIFD
-314 AADTDAGESL
+314 
-324 QSAREVQAEQD
+324 ARSEMQAEQD
-335 AVVAALRQEVFRL
+335 SVVAALRQEVFRL
-348 KEAQAAARA
+348 KDAHSTANAASA
-357 TATEESKRLKTALE
+357 EEMKRLKHALE
-371 SAQQA
+371 NAQQA
-376 QKNLETQ
+376 QKDLESQ
-383 LAARPTIEMFHE
+383 LAARPTVEKFHE
-395 VTRKLR
+395 VTRQLR
-401 VLQQLEYNIID
+401 VLQQLEYNIVD
-412 DDDEKN
+412 DDDERS
-418 KTSSADAVDENEA
+418 KTSSMDAAEDNEA
-431 TGGLE
+431 AGGLE
-436 AATVEVEKILVS
+436 AATVE
-448 RVRRLEHSLQEC
+448 EC
-460 ERTLQTR
+460 ERTLQAR
-467 TSSLQKVQTELH
+467 TSALQKVQGELH

-494 LEENV
+494 LEESV
-499 AALEKARRSRA
+499 AALEKARRNRSS
-510 AGVIAGD
+510 AGVIGGD
-517 IGSEILLDA
+517 IGSEILMDA

-536 SSRGSGTV
+536 SSRGGV
-544 AATSDTAASKS
+544 IAAATADSASANS
-555 TTSSDSKMLEI
+555 ATSSDSKMLEI

-582 GEKNRVEE
+582 SEKNRVEE

-613 RYLQSYGGDTKAG
+613 RYLQSYGGDGKSAG
-626 SSRVKPNFS
+626 SRVKPNFS
-635 ALEDGTGGASDVEA
+635 ALEDGSGGASDVEA

-693 HRITRNMAFGGD
+693 HRITRNMAFGYILLLH
-705 FTRAITMGRW
+705 FLV
-715 QTAAKVA
+715 VA
-722 LWLPVGVTV
+722 TLYSFMHVCGVT
-731 NALGVSL
+731 
-738 ASVKGRSM
+738 
-746 QPAHNDGL
+746 ND
-754 TQDAVRDRVLLDKF
+754 
-768 SVQMRHRYQRG
+768 S
-779 DVVVL
+779 
-784 ESPEAAGQ
+784 
-792 YLIKRL
+792 
-798 VALEGDLVTDRRGRH
+798 
-813 RVVPVGKCWVEGDN
+813 
-827 PTFSEDSDSFGP
+827 
-839 VPLALVDSRVLAVVW
+839 
-854 PPSEMKIVRSK
+854 
-865 LPDRVNV
+865 

>member
-14 SAATTPSS
+14 SAAGTPPG
-22 SSGGDNRPRLRTSTS
+22 SSGGDHRPRGRSSMS

-49 AFDLDSKRVLLD
+49 AFDLDSKRVQLD

-137 DPAPALAAV
+137 DPAPALALV
-146 ASSAG
+146 ASSFG
-151 TDDLAEENKK
+151 TDDLTEENRK
-161 LKKELKEYE
+161 LKRELKEYE

-184 NLEEQVAAAAREHED
+184 NLEEQVAAAVREKED
-199 AVHQQ
+199 VVHQQ

-228 DYERQLEASRV
+228 DYERQLEASRA
-239 ELREAFAKMDAMQSD
+239 ELRETFAKMDAMQSD

-276 SQESLLFQTLQ
+276 SQESLLSQTLQ

-305 SSELFDSRN
+305 SSEIFEAHSSALPS
-314 AADTDAGESL
+314 ADGDGRESL
-324 QSAREVQAEQD
+324 QSAREMQAEQD
-335 AVVAALRQEVFRL
+335 SVVAALRQEVFRL
-348 KEAQAAARA
+348 KEAQATTSAAA
-357 TATEESKRLKTALE
+357 AEESKRLKSALDN
-371 SAQQA
+371 AQQA
-376 QKNLETQ
+376 QKDLEAQ
-383 LAARPTIEMFHE
+383 LAARPTIEKFHE
-395 VTRKLR
+395 VTRQLR
-401 VLQQLEYNIID
+401 VLQQLEYNIVD
-412 DDDEKN
+412 DDDERT
-418 KTSSADAVDENEA
+418 KTSSIDAAETTEA
-431 TGGLE
+431 AGGLE

-460 ERTLQTR
+460 ERTLQAR
-467 TSSLQKVQTELH
+467 TSALQNAQGELH

-494 LEENV
+494 LEESV
-499 AALEKARRSRA
+499 AALEKARRNRST
-510 AGVIAGD
+510 AGVIGGD
-517 IGSEILLDA
+517 IGSEILMDA
-526 MEDQFTGTSG
+526 MEDQFAGTSG
-536 SSRGSGTV
+536 SSRGSVTT
-544 AATSDTAASKS
+544 APTADSASSDS

-582 GEKNRVEE
+582 SEKNRVEE

-613 RYLQSYGGDTKAG
+613 RYLQSYGGDGKSG
-626 SSRVKPNFS
+626 GSRVKPNFS
-635 ALEDGTGGASDVEA
+635 ALEDGSGGASDVEA

-693 HRITRNMAFGGD
+693 HRITRNMAFGYILLLH
-705 FTRAITMGRW
+705 FLV
-715 QTAAKVA
+715 VA
-722 LWLPVGVTV
+722 TLYSFMHVCGVT
-731 NALGVSL
+731 
-738 ASVKGRSM
+738 
-746 QPAHNDGL
+746 ND
-754 TQDAVRDRVLLDKF
+754 
-768 SVQMRHRYQRG
+768 S
-779 DVVVL
+779 
-784 ESPEAAGQ
+784 
-792 YLIKRL
+792 
-798 VALEGDLVTDRRGRH
+798 
-813 RVVPVGKCWVEGDN
+813 
-827 PTFSEDSDSFGP
+827 
-839 VPLALVDSRVLAVVW
+839 
-854 PPSEMKIVRSK
+854 
-865 LPDRVNV
+865 

>member
-1 MAQVAGDKVMTEV
+1 MAQVAGDKVMTEL
-14 SAATTPSS
+14 STATPPG
-22 SSGGDNRPRLRTSTS
+22 SSGGDTRPRHRSSTS

-78 KKLAETTKHFRRLAT
+78 KKLAETTKQFRRLAT

-101 GPLLKAYQEEIDHL
+101 GPLLKAYQEEIDNL

-137 DPAPALAAV
+137 DPAPALAMV
-146 ASSAG
+146 TSSSG
-151 TDDLAEENKK
+151 TDELAEENKK
-161 LKKELKEYE
+161 LKRELKQYE
-170 AEFAT
+170 AEFAS

-184 NLEEQVAAAAREHED
+184 KLEEQVAAAARERED
-199 AVHQQ
+199 ALHQQ
-204 VEQRTREL
+204 VEKRTREL
-212 EDQLE
+212 ENQLE

-276 SQESLLFQTLQ
+276 SQDSLLSQTLQ

-294 KQLDELLSAST
+294 KQLEELLSAST
-305 SSELFDSRN
+305 SSEIFDARSS
-314 AADTDAGESL
+314 AIPSDDTGSESL
-324 QSAREVQAEQD
+324 QSAREIQAEQD

-348 KEAQAAARA
+348 KEAHATASAA
-357 TATEESKRLKTALE
+357 ATEEAKRLKSALE

-376 QKNLETQ
+376 QKDLETQ
-383 LAARPTIEMFHE
+383 LAARPTVEKFNE

-401 VLQQLEYNIID
+401 VMQQLEYNIV
-412 DDDEKN
+412 DEDEERSN
-418 KTSSADAVDENEA
+418 TSSADAAENTEAVD
-431 TGGLE
+431 GLE
-436 AATVEVEKILVS
+436 AATVEVELILVS

-460 ERTLQTR
+460 ERTLQSR
-467 TSSLQKVQTELH
+467 TTQLQKVQGELH

-494 LEENV
+494 LEDNV
-499 AALEKARRSRA
+499 AALERARRNRTS
-510 AGVIAGD
+510 GVIGGD
-517 IGSEILLDA
+517 IGSEILMDA
-526 MEDQFTGTSG
+526 MEDQFTVTSG
-536 SSRGSGTV
+536 SSRGNGVAV
-544 AATSDTAASKS
+544 AADTTSSNAA
-555 TTSSDSKMLEI
+555 TSSDSKMLEI

-582 GEKNRVEE
+582 SEKNRVEE

-613 RYLQSYGGDTKAG
+613 RYLQSYGGDSKSGGA
-626 SSRVKPNFS
+626 RVKPNFS
-635 ALEDGTGGASDVEA
+635 ALEDGSAGAYDVEA

-693 HRITRNMAFGGD
+693 HRITRNMAFGYILLLH
-705 FTRAITMGRW
+705 FLV
-715 QTAAKVA
+715 VA
-722 LWLPVGVTV
+722 TLYSFMHVCGVT
-731 NALGVSL
+731 
-738 ASVKGRSM
+738 
-746 QPAHNDGL
+746 ND
-754 TQDAVRDRVLLDKF
+754 
-768 SVQMRHRYQRG
+768 S
-779 DVVVL
+779 
-784 ESPEAAGQ
+784 
-792 YLIKRL
+792 
-798 VALEGDLVTDRRGRH
+798 
-813 RVVPVGKCWVEGDN
+813 
-827 PTFSEDSDSFGP
+827 
-839 VPLALVDSRVLAVVW
+839 
-854 PPSEMKIVRSK
+854 
-865 LPDRVNV
+865 

>member
-14 SAATTPSS
+14 SAAATPPG
-22 SSGGDNRPRLRTSTS
+22 SSGGDARPRLRTSTS
-37 RQSVLPV
+37 RQSVVPV

-137 DPAPALAAV
+137 DPAPALALV
-146 ASSAG
+146 ASSSG
-151 TDDLAEENKK
+151 TDDLTEENRK
-161 LKKELKEYE
+161 LKRELKEYE

-184 NLEEQVAAAAREHED
+184 NLEEQVAAAAREQED

-212 EDQLE
+212 ENQLE
-217 NARLEWAQQRR
+217 NAKLEWAQQRR
-228 DYERQLEASRV
+228 DYERQLEASRA
-239 ELREAFAKMDAMQSD
+239 EMRETFAKMDAMQSD

-276 SQESLLFQTLQ
+276 SQESLLSQTLQ
-287 LENAQLK
+287 LENTQLK

-305 SSELFDSRN
+305 SSEIFD
-314 AADTDAGESL
+314 
-324 QSAREVQAEQD
+324 ARSEMQAEQD
-335 AVVAALRQEVFRL
+335 SVVAALRQEVFRL
-348 KEAQAAARA
+348 KDAHSTANAASA
-357 TATEESKRLKTALE
+357 EEMKRLKHALE
-371 SAQQA
+371 NAQQA
-376 QKNLETQ
+376 QKDLESQ
-383 LAARPTIEMFHE
+383 LAARPTVEKFHE
-395 VTRKLR
+395 VTRQLR
-401 VLQQLEYNIID
+401 VLQQLEYNIVD
-412 DDDEKN
+412 DDDERS
-418 KTSSADAVDENEA
+418 KTSSMDAAEDNEA
-431 TGGLE
+431 AGGLE

-460 ERTLQTR
+460 ERTLQAR
-467 TSSLQKVQTELH
+467 TSALQKVQGELH

-494 LEENV
+494 LEESV
-499 AALEKARRSRA
+499 AALEKARRNRSS
-510 AGVIAGD
+510 AGVIGGD
-517 IGSEILLDA
+517 IGSEILMDA

-536 SSRGSGTV
+536 SSRGGV
-544 AATSDTAASKS
+544 IAAATADSASANS
-555 TTSSDSKMLEI
+555 ATSSDSKMLEI

-582 GEKNRVEE
+582 SEKNRVEE

-613 RYLQSYGGDTKAG
+613 RYLQSYGGDGKSAG
-626 SSRVKPNFS
+626 SRVKPNFS
-635 ALEDGTGGASDVEA
+635 ALEDGSGGASDVEA

-693 HRITRNMAFGGD
+693 HRITRNMAFGYILLLH
-705 FTRAITMGRW
+705 FLV
-715 QTAAKVA
+715 VA
-722 LWLPVGVTV
+722 TLYSFMHVCGVT
-731 NALGVSL
+731 
-738 ASVKGRSM
+738 
-746 QPAHNDGL
+746 ND
-754 TQDAVRDRVLLDKF
+754 
-768 SVQMRHRYQRG
+768 S
-779 DVVVL
+779 
-784 ESPEAAGQ
+784 
-792 YLIKRL
+792 
-798 VALEGDLVTDRRGRH
+798 
-813 RVVPVGKCWVEGDN
+813 
-827 PTFSEDSDSFGP
+827 
-839 VPLALVDSRVLAVVW
+839 
-854 PPSEMKIVRSK
+854 
-865 LPDRVNV
+865 

>member
-1 MAQVAGDKVMTEV
+1 M
-14 SAATTPSS
+14 
-22 SSGGDNRPRLRTSTS
+22 
-37 RQSVLPV
+37 PV

-49 AFDLDSKRVLLD
+49 AFDLDSKRVQLD

-78 KKLAETTKHFRRLAT
+78 KKLAETTKQFRRLST

-137 DPAPALAAV
+137 DPAPALALV
-146 ASSAG
+146 ASSSG
-151 TDDLAEENKK
+151 MDDLAEENKK
-161 LKKELKEYE
+161 LKRELKDYQ

-184 NLEEQVAAAAREHED
+184 NLEEQVAAAAREQED
-199 AVHQQ
+199 VVHQQ
-204 VEQRTREL
+204 VERRTREL

-276 SQESLLFQTLQ
+276 SQESMLSQTLQ
-287 LENAQLK
+287 LENAQLR
-294 KQLDELLSAST
+294 KQLDELLSSST
-305 SSELFDSRN
+305 SSEIFEARSS
-314 AADTDAGESL
+314 AHPSTEGDASESL

-335 AVVAALRQEVFRL
+335 AAVAALRQEVIHLR
-348 KEAQAAARA
+348 EAQVTASAA
-357 TATEESKRLKTALE
+357 ATEETNRLKSALE
-371 SAQQA
+371 QAQQT
-376 QKNLETQ
+376 QKDMEAQ
-383 LAARPTIEMFHE
+383 LAARPTLENFHE
-395 VTRKLR
+395 VSHKLR
-401 VLQQLEYNIID
+401 VLQQLEYNIV
-412 DDDEKN
+412 DDEDERSKA
-418 KTSSADAVDENEA
+418 SSMDAAEENEA
-431 TGGLE
+431 AGGLE

-460 ERTLQTR
+460 ERALQAQT
-467 TSSLQKVQTELH
+467 TALQKVQGELH
-479 DRDAKIREQATLIRN
+479 DRNAKIREQATLIRN

-499 AALEKARRSRA
+499 AALEKARRNRSSV
-510 AGVIAGD
+510 GVIGGD
-517 IGSEILLDA
+517 IGSEILMDA

-536 SSRGSGTV
+536 SSRGSGIA
-544 AATSDTAASKS
+544 AATTDSASS
-555 TTSSDSKMLEI
+555 NSATSSDSKMLEI

-582 GEKNRVEE
+582 SEKNRVEE
-590 LAQSYKSTVARLE
+590 LAQSYKTTVARLE

-613 RYLQSYGGDTKAG
+613 RYLQSYGGDGKSA
-626 SSRVKPNFS
+626 SSRVKPSFS
-635 ALEDGTGGASDVEA
+635 ALEDGSGSASDVEA

-673 FTNLNP
+673 FTNLSP

-693 HRITRNMAFGGD
+693 HRITRNMAFGYSQ
-705 FTRAITMGRW
+705 AAMGRW

-722 LWLPVGVTV
+722 LWLPVGVAV

-746 QPAHNDGL
+746 QPALNDGL

-768 SVQMRHRYQRG
+768 SVQMRHRYRRG

-798 VALEGDLVTDRRGRH
+798 VALEGDLVTDRSGRH
-813 RVVPVGKCWVEGDN
+813 RSVPVGKCWVEGDN
-827 PTFSEDSDSFGP
+827 PTFSDDSDSFGP
-839 VPLALVDSRVLAVVW
+839 VPLALIDSRVVAVVW